1 MKIKIRFF
9 VIVALILTICSCQR
23 SWLAPRAAVLAMA
36 EVCEERAAG
45 SVYTTESS
53 YGAPDHLSPELLAEL
68 FGDFDFTGVNG
79 AVYLSGTA
87 SLFELSF
94 FDCPDTDTAEAVGGL
109 CAARFDLATKTAKR
123 MGLDEVDFTVKIYG
137 RRVLAAMCE
146 ESERAVGAGLE
157 KIKGEKSLFN
167 MKKG

>member
-1 MKIKIRFF
+1 MKIKISFF
-9 VIVALILTICSCQR
+9 VVMALILTLCSCQR
-23 SWLAPRAAVLAMA
+23 SLLSPRTATLAMA
-36 EVCEERAAG
+36 EACEDRAAG

-53 YGAPDHLSPELLAEL
+53 YGAPDHLSPELMAEL

-79 AVYLSGTA
+79 AVYLSGTT

-109 CAARFDLATKTAKR
+109 CAARFDLASKTAKR
-123 MGLDEVDFTVKIYG
+123 MGLDESDFTVKIYG

-146 ESERAVGAGLE
+146 ESERAVSAGLE
-157 KIKGEKSLFN
+157 KIKGQKSLFN

>member
-1 MKIKIRFF
+1 MKIKISFF
-9 VIVALILTICSCQR
+9 VVMALILTLCSCQR
-23 SWLAPRAAVLAMA
+23 SLLSPRTAALAMA
-36 EVCEERAAG
+36 EACEDRAAG

-53 YGAPDHLSPELLAEL
+53 YGAPDHLSTELMAEL

-79 AVYLSGTA
+79 A
-87 SLFELSF
+87 LFELSF

-109 CAARFDLATKTAKR
+109 CAARFDLASKTAKR
-123 MGLDEVDFTVKIYG
+123 MGLDESDFTVKIYG

-146 ESERAVGAGLE
+146 ESERAVSAGLE
-157 KIKGEKSLFN
+157 KIKGQKSLFN

>member
-1 MKIKIRFF
+1 MKIKISFF
-9 VIVALILTICSCQR
+9 VAFVLILTLCSCQR
-23 SWLAPRAAVLAMA
+23 SLLSPCTAVLAMA
-36 EVCEERAAG
+36 EACEDRAAG

-53 YGAPDHLSPELLAEL
+53 YGAPDHLSVELLAEL
-68 FGDFDFTGVNG
+68 FGDFDFSGVSG
-79 AVYLSGTA
+79 AVYLSGNAT
-87 SLFELSF
+87 LFELSF

-109 CAARFDLATKTAKR
+109 CASRFDLAAKTAKR
-123 MGLDEVDFTVKIYG
+123 MGLDESDFTVKIYG

-157 KIKGEKSLFN
+157 KIKEGKSLFN